1 VKGAVLGKV
10 VHFFWKKEYQA
21 RGAPH
26 YHILL
31 WIDGAPVIG
40 QHSEEVLSWIQKKI
54 TCQMLDEKASPEL
67 YPLVTKYQL
76 HKCSAYYKRKKK
88 CGTAYLTTC
97 RFGFPRDVTDEIH
110 LNAMEESLKSKKKIY
125 HLNRAKGQ

>member
-1 VKGAVLGKV
+1 MLGKV

-21 RGAPH
+21 RGVPH

-67 YPLVTKYQL
+67 YRLPA
-76 HKCSAYYKRKKK
+76 S
-88 CGTAYLTTC
+88 
-97 RFGFPRDVTDEIH
+97 
-110 LNAMEESLKSKKKIY
+110 
-125 HLNRAKGQ
+125 